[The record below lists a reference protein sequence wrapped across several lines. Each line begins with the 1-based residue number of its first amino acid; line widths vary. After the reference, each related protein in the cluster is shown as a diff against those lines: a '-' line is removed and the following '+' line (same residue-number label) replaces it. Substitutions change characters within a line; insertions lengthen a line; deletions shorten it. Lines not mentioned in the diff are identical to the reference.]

1 MIIQVYYNEESPQK
15 VTFWCPPPSQTMN
28 SDSGKMPPLNTT
40 SSAADVA
47 ASMNVSHSCSEL
59 STSKALHISLD
70 DNPNQMVYLKM
81 ESIVERMQRDEGRG
95 VPVRTVKSF
104 MTKIPSVFTG
114 QDLIQWMLTHLDLN
128 EVSEALILANRMAAC
143 GYFFPIDDHVLAVKN
158 DNTYYRFQVRK

>member
-1 MIIQVYYNEESPQK
+1 M
-15 VTFWCPPPSQTMN
+15 WTMN
-28 SDSGKMPPLNTT
+28 SDSSNMPPLN
-40 SSAADVA
+40 SAAEVA

-81 ESIVERMQRDEGRG
+81 EAIVERMQRDEDG
-95 VPVRTVKSF
+95 VSVRTVKSF

-114 QDLIQWMLTHLDLN
+114 QDLIQWMLTHLDLT

-158 DNTYYRFQVRK
+158 DNTYYRFQVM